1 MVGDEIEK
9 TRIEYV
15 QQLEFEIRKLMQDRE
30 EFKAIAEKFEIS
42 VTFAQIILDSGGHAL
57 QAAFKFGDRMF
68 TINVNAAKVHYFKGD
83 SAALLDQIITAAIS
97 QLVNPVVAADAT
109 TNFEKV
115 VHNMN
120 NLFERGLIK

>member
-15 QQLEFEIRKLMQDRE
+15 QQLEFEIRKLVRDRE
-30 EFKAIAEKFEIS
+30 EFKAIAEKFQIS
-42 VTFAQIILDSGGHAL
+42 VTFAQIILENGSHAL

-83 SAALLDQIITAAIS
+83 SSALLDQIITAAIS
-97 QLVNPVVAADAT
+97 QLVNPVVAADT
-109 TNFEKV
+109 SSNFEKV
-115 VHNMN
+115 VNNMN